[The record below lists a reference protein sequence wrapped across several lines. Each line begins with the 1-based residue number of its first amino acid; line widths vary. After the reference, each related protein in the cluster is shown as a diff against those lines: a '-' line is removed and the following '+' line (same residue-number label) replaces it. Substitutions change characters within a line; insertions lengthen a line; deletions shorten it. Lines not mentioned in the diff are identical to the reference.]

1 LPNTPDTS
9 PRFTVPGYTDVRLV
23 GRGGFSTVWY
33 AMQTQYE
40 RVVALKVLDVG
51 LEDERT
57 KRQFQRE
64 CAATGRLS
72 GHPNIVT
79 ILDSGFTS
87 QGMPFL
93 AMDYCSQGSL
103 LDRISREGP
112 LPVADVLRIGVKMCG
127 ALESAHQKDIL
138 HRDLKPEN
146 ILVNAYG
153 EPGLA
158 DFGIATV
165 TARLESS
172 VTMHALT
179 PSHAPPEVL
188 EGKKATELSDV
199 YSLSS
204 TLYVLLAGRPAFSMG
219 ADPSI
224 LQFLLRVTSD
234 PVPPIPRADVPQ
246 VVQDVLIA
254 AMAKDPAYRY
264 QSAADFGKALQ
275 QLQAHL
281 GYPVTELVTLVPM
294 PGATAASALA
304 PTPAPAPASPPPAP
318 GSSAPGPP
326 AGQPAPGAL
335 DPQLSPQGLPQPTAA
350 SQPRAAKT
358 GPAPQFAPAPPD
370 PTVIPPPP
378 AAAVAPAAAAP
389 PRPQTGPVAPPP
401 PPGSFAAAPASPDAT
416 MMRPG
421 TDTGTGSAAPTGGTG
436 GNGAGRDPGAPA
448 GPVVAPPLPS
458 PDLYGGPDTG
468 SATVYHERAV
478 PVIEAADLTPPR
490 EASKPSPILRTVA
503 IVVVIVLL
511 AGVGYL
517 AFTRLKGDGSVDAGG
532 PATSAVTVATTNAP
546 TTAGRGPD
554 PSVTTATTPSSGAVT
569 TTGGSTGGTITAP
582 ENVSVKVLA
591 NESVQVTWS
600 DPSGGKAPYVY
611 EVVSPDGQVLSKI
624 SAVGP
629 GTTSTVVTETNNG
642 PLKTESTTY
651 CVAVGAIGGPGK
663 PLWAAAPCTDGTTVT
678 VS

>member
-1 LPNTPDTS
+1 
-9 PRFTVPGYTDVRLV
+9 
-23 GRGGFSTVWY
+23 
-33 AMQTQYE
+33 
-40 RVVALKVLDVG
+40 
-51 LEDERT
+51 
-57 KRQFQRE
+57 
-64 CAATGRLS
+64 
-72 GHPNIVT
+72 
-79 ILDSGFTS
+79 
-87 QGMPFL
+87 
-93 AMDYCSQGSL
+93 
-103 LDRISREGP
+103 
-112 LPVADVLRIGVKMCG
+112 
-127 ALESAHQKDIL
+127 
-138 HRDLKPEN
+138 
-146 ILVNAYG
+146 
-153 EPGLA
+153 
-158 DFGIATV
+158 
-165 TARLESS
+165 
-172 VTMHALT
+172 MHALT

-199 YSLSS
+199 YSLAS

-264 QSAADFGKALQ
+264 QSAAELGKALQ

-294 PGATAASALA
+294 PGATPAATLA
-304 PTPAPAPASPPPAP
+304 PPPAPAPAPSPVTPAAPPAA
-318 GSSAPGPP
+318 SSPAAPP
-326 AGQPAPGAL
+326 AA
-335 DPQLSPQGLPQPTAA
+335 AA
-350 SQPRAAKT
+350 SMPTGTPRAAQT

-370 PTVIPPPP
+370 PTFIPPP
-378 AAAVAPAAAAP
+378 APAAFGDAP
-389 PRPQTGPVAPPP
+389 GAERPTTGPVAPPP
-401 PPGSFAAAPASPDAT
+401 PPAGFGGAPASPDAT
-416 MMRPG
+416 MLRPG
-421 TDTGTGSAAPTGGTG
+421 TGAGTGGAGTGTGGGAGAGVDAAG
-436 GNGAGRDPGAPA
+436 GNGAGRGGEVPTAA
-448 GPVVAPPLPS
+448 VAPPLPS

-478 PVIEAADLTPPR
+478 PVIEAADLTPPS
-490 EASKPSPILRTVA
+490 EASKPSPVLRTVA
-503 IVVVIVLL
+503 VVVVLVLL
-511 AGVGYL
+511 IGIGYL
-517 AFTRLKGDGSVDAGG
+517 AVTRLKGSSTTDATAPTSAASSPSTTTPANGPSTTGGG
-532 PATSAVTVATTNAP
+532 PDSSVTA
-546 TTAGRGPD
+546 
-554 PSVTTATTPSSGAVT
+554 TTATTGTSGGVT

-582 ENVSVKVLA
+582 ENVAVKVLA

-663 PLWAAAPCTDGTTVT
+663 PLWAPAPCTDGTTIT